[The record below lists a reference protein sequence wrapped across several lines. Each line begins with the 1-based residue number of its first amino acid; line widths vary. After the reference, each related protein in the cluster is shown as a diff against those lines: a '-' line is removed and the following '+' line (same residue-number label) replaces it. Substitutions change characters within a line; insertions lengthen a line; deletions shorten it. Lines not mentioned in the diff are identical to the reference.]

1 MGKVTRKRYGAEF
14 KAKVALEALKG
25 SKTTAEL
32 SSEHQVHATQINS
45 WRGIVKDGTASLFG
59 NDNDKKLKEKDKL
72 IEELYTNI
80 GQLQVDVTWLKKKLK
95 I

>member
-1 MGKVTRKRYGAEF
+1 M
-14 KAKVALEALKG
+14 
-25 SKTTAEL
+25 
-32 SSEHQVHATQINS
+32 
-45 WRGIVKDGTASLFG
+45 FG

>member
-1 MGKVTRKRYGAEF
+1 MGIKKTFSDEF

-25 SKTTAEL
+25 DKTVAEL
-32 SSEHQVHATQINS
+32 SSEHQVHATQIQN
-45 WRGIVKDGTASLFG
+45 WRSVVKDSSASLFG
-59 NDNDKKLKEKDKL
+59 NDNDRKLKEKDRL

>member
-1 MGKVTRKRYGAEF
+1 MGMKKTFSDEF

-25 SKTTAEL
+25 NKTTAEL
-32 SSEHQVHATQINS
+32 SSEHQVHPTQISS
-45 WRGIVKDGTASLFG
+45 WRGIVKEGTASLFG